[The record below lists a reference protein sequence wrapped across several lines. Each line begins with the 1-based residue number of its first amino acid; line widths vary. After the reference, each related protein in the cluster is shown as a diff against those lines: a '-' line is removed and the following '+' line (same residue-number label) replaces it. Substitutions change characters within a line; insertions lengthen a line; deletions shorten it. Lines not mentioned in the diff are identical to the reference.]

1 MGPRPRRTPGRALG
15 ECLDA
20 ISTVRDQWEVATN
33 FLSELVDG
41 AARTERVLASTTSY
55 LLEPRDV
62 SASLDAAGFDLV
74 DEHVPAPGMGPIVTA
89 IKK

>member
-1 MGPRPRRTPGRALG
+1 MSGLRP
-15 ECLDA
+15 
-20 ISTVRDQWEVATN
+20 ATQLLTMTLPAGIQLAN
-33 FLSELVDG
+33 FLSELVDA

-62 SASLDAAGFDLV
+62 AASLADAGFDLV

-89 IKK
+89 VKR